1 MVDDWSRFVNI
12 TLLRMTIVDTW
23 LAFNG
28 CTLAEET
35 QKEVYM
41 LCMLLLEELI
51 DNAHDNLNMA
61 RLLRRIADDASSNS
75 TLAARTDVL
84 KRGVT
89 AHITP
94 TKRRKVTRHGILTK
108 YLVQGRCMECKLKCS
123 SLSSQCLPIL
133 SN

>member
-1 MVDDWSRFVNI
+1 MVDDWSRLVNI
-12 TLLRMTIVDTW
+12 TLFRMMIVDTW
-23 LAFNG
+23 LAFNE

-41 LCMLLLEELI
+41 LYMLLLEELI

-75 TLAARTDVL
+75 TLAAGTDVP

-94 TKRRKVTRHGILTK
+94 TKRRKVTRHGAVHGVQIKMLVPQLSMLANSFKLTA
-108 YLVQGRCMECKLKCS
+108 S
-123 SLSSQCLPIL
+123 
-133 SN
+133 